1 MDQERVALAEQGLPS
16 SGTVGFSN
24 LEKSG
29 ITTSEFVQQVEYQQ
43 ALEGQLEQT
52 IESIQGVQSAQVN
65 LVVPQQSDFAIGNQ
79 PATTASILVDLT
91 AGTTLTSGQV
101 QAIVHLA
108 ASATPS
114 LSPSDITVVDNHGD
128 VLSSPGG
135 TTSGTGTSDT
145 QQTNSYDTQLSN
157 SIESLLNRVVGVG
170 NSAVQVHALLNFNQ
184 QSTTTKGLQTNA
196 QGQPVTA
203 PTGQTTS
210 NSTYTGSGTPPSG
223 VLGAS
228 QPATTTSGSGNYNTT
243 SSQVTNAVGQ
253 VTQTVKQA
261 PGQVV
266 KTSVAVLLNSG
277 ARPKVSPAEVK
288 SLVFA
293 AAGLNTGAGDQL
305 VVTSLPFAK
314 PNTAQA
320 SALAAASAS
329 ANKHQFLEHAAR
341 GRCADPVDHR
351 HGVLCAADG
360 AAAPE
365 LRRDPDTGARPRWRR
380 PWWRSTTR
388 RTPPASC
395 RWCRARPRWPRE
407 PMRCSHSSMRTSS
420 NVRRRS
426 PASCGIGRPS
436 EARNRCDDDNGRGG
450 AGRGAG
456 AEAAAGS
463 AAMAKSVPA
472 PVPRAST
479 AKASLGL
486 SNRQKVAVLLA
497 QLGTA
502 KAAPILKEMTDDE
515 AISLTT
521 EMVGLPP
528 LSTEAVVEV
537 VAEFLDRISRADL
550 VSQGGLELAREFL
563 QERLGQTRAQEVMD
577 QIEGQQSS
585 GPLSGL
591 LRVDPQQAL
600 AVLGEQQPQV
610 VAVLLAYLP
619 PEDAASL
626 LSELDPAFRV
636 KVAKRIAR
644 LTRVDP
650 AAIRQA
656 TALLEGKLR
665 NSKAGG
671 TTTLTGGTTAMAEIL
686 NHSDRS
692 VEQQILS
699 ELEGDD
705 QELAEQIRSKLFT
718 FDDVVQLDDKSL
730 QQIFRKMDVSTLA
743 LALKG
748 PQLTPDVLTRIR
760 SNLSERVITMID
772 EEMEVMGTV
781 RNSQI
786 NGAQAMIVRTARQ
799 LDAEGIIVIARDGE
813 VVV

>member
-1 MDQERVALAEQGLPS
+1 M
-16 SGTVGFSN
+16 
-24 LEKSG
+24 
-29 ITTSEFVQQVEYQQ
+29 TTTTEE
-43 ALEGQLEQT
+43 
-52 IESIQGVQSAQVN
+52 
-65 LVVPQQSDFAIGNQ
+65 VVP
-79 PATTASILVDLT
+79 
-91 AGTTLTSGQV
+91 
-101 QAIVHLA
+101 
-108 ASATPS
+108 
-114 LSPSDITVVDNHGD
+114 
-128 VLSSPGG
+128 
-135 TTSGTGTSDT
+135 
-145 QQTNSYDTQLSN
+145 
-157 SIESLLNRVVGVG
+157 
-170 NSAVQVHALLNFNQ
+170 
-184 QSTTTKGLQTNA
+184 
-196 QGQPVTA
+196 
-203 PTGQTTS
+203 
-210 NSTYTGSGTPPSG
+210 
-223 VLGAS
+223 
-228 QPATTTSGSGNYNTT
+228 
-243 SSQVTNAVGQ
+243 
-253 VTQTVKQA
+253 
-261 PGQVV
+261 
-266 KTSVAVLLNSG
+266 VA
-277 ARPKVSPAEVK
+277 E
-288 SLVFA
+288 
-293 AAGLNTGAGDQL
+293 
-305 VVTSLPFAK
+305 
-314 PNTAQA
+314 
-320 SALAAASAS
+320 
-329 ANKHQFLEHAAR
+329 
-341 GRCADPVDHR
+341 
-351 HGVLCAADG
+351 
-360 AAAPE
+360 
-365 LRRDPDTGARPRWRR
+365 
-380 PWWRSTTR
+380 
-388 RTPPASC
+388 
-395 RWCRARPRWPRE
+395 
-407 PMRCSHSSMRTSS
+407 
-420 NVRRRS
+420 
-426 PASCGIGRPS
+426 
-436 EARNRCDDDNGRGG
+436 
-450 AGRGAG
+450 AG

-463 AAMAKSVPA
+463 AAMAKGVPA

-781 RNSQI
+781 RTSQI

>member
-1 MDQERVALAEQGLPS
+1 M
-16 SGTVGFSN
+16 
-24 LEKSG
+24 
-29 ITTSEFVQQVEYQQ
+29 TTTTEE
-43 ALEGQLEQT
+43 
-52 IESIQGVQSAQVN
+52 
-65 LVVPQQSDFAIGNQ
+65 VVP
-79 PATTASILVDLT
+79 
-91 AGTTLTSGQV
+91 
-101 QAIVHLA
+101 
-108 ASATPS
+108 
-114 LSPSDITVVDNHGD
+114 
-128 VLSSPGG
+128 
-135 TTSGTGTSDT
+135 
-145 QQTNSYDTQLSN
+145 
-157 SIESLLNRVVGVG
+157 
-170 NSAVQVHALLNFNQ
+170 
-184 QSTTTKGLQTNA
+184 
-196 QGQPVTA
+196 
-203 PTGQTTS
+203 
-210 NSTYTGSGTPPSG
+210 
-223 VLGAS
+223 
-228 QPATTTSGSGNYNTT
+228 
-243 SSQVTNAVGQ
+243 
-253 VTQTVKQA
+253 
-261 PGQVV
+261 
-266 KTSVAVLLNSG
+266 VA
-277 ARPKVSPAEVK
+277 E
-288 SLVFA
+288 
-293 AAGLNTGAGDQL
+293 
-305 VVTSLPFAK
+305 
-314 PNTAQA
+314 
-320 SALAAASAS
+320 
-329 ANKHQFLEHAAR
+329 
-341 GRCADPVDHR
+341 
-351 HGVLCAADG
+351 
-360 AAAPE
+360 
-365 LRRDPDTGARPRWRR
+365 
-380 PWWRSTTR
+380 
-388 RTPPASC
+388 
-395 RWCRARPRWPRE
+395 
-407 PMRCSHSSMRTSS
+407 
-420 NVRRRS
+420 
-426 PASCGIGRPS
+426 
-436 EARNRCDDDNGRGG
+436 
-450 AGRGAG
+450 AG

-463 AAMAKSVPA
+463 VALAKGVPA
-472 PVPRAST
+472 PVSRAST
-479 AKASLGL
+479 PKASLGL

-705 QELAEQIRSKLFT
+705 HELAEQIRSKLFT

-748 PQLTPDVLTRIR
+748 PQLTPDVLNRIR

>member
-1 MDQERVALAEQGLPS
+1 M
-16 SGTVGFSN
+16 
-24 LEKSG
+24 
-29 ITTSEFVQQVEYQQ
+29 TTTTEE
-43 ALEGQLEQT
+43 
-52 IESIQGVQSAQVN
+52 
-65 LVVPQQSDFAIGNQ
+65 VVP
-79 PATTASILVDLT
+79 
-91 AGTTLTSGQV
+91 
-101 QAIVHLA
+101 
-108 ASATPS
+108 
-114 LSPSDITVVDNHGD
+114 
-128 VLSSPGG
+128 
-135 TTSGTGTSDT
+135 
-145 QQTNSYDTQLSN
+145 
-157 SIESLLNRVVGVG
+157 
-170 NSAVQVHALLNFNQ
+170 
-184 QSTTTKGLQTNA
+184 
-196 QGQPVTA
+196 
-203 PTGQTTS
+203 
-210 NSTYTGSGTPPSG
+210 
-223 VLGAS
+223 
-228 QPATTTSGSGNYNTT
+228 
-243 SSQVTNAVGQ
+243 
-253 VTQTVKQA
+253 
-261 PGQVV
+261 
-266 KTSVAVLLNSG
+266 VA
-277 ARPKVSPAEVK
+277 E
-288 SLVFA
+288 
-293 AAGLNTGAGDQL
+293 
-305 VVTSLPFAK
+305 
-314 PNTAQA
+314 
-320 SALAAASAS
+320 
-329 ANKHQFLEHAAR
+329 
-341 GRCADPVDHR
+341 
-351 HGVLCAADG
+351 
-360 AAAPE
+360 
-365 LRRDPDTGARPRWRR
+365 
-380 PWWRSTTR
+380 
-388 RTPPASC
+388 
-395 RWCRARPRWPRE
+395 
-407 PMRCSHSSMRTSS
+407 
-420 NVRRRS
+420 
-426 PASCGIGRPS
+426 
-436 EARNRCDDDNGRGG
+436 
-450 AGRGAG
+450 AG

-463 AAMAKSVPA
+463 VALAKGVPA
-472 PVPRAST
+472 PVSRAST
-479 AKASLGL
+479 PKASLGL

-748 PQLTPDVLTRIR
+748 PQLTPDVLNRIR

>member
-1 MDQERVALAEQGLPS
+1 V
-16 SGTVGFSN
+16 
-24 LEKSG
+24 
-29 ITTSEFVQQVEYQQ
+29 TTTTEE
-43 ALEGQLEQT
+43 
-52 IESIQGVQSAQVN
+52 
-65 LVVPQQSDFAIGNQ
+65 VVP
-79 PATTASILVDLT
+79 
-91 AGTTLTSGQV
+91 
-101 QAIVHLA
+101 
-108 ASATPS
+108 
-114 LSPSDITVVDNHGD
+114 
-128 VLSSPGG
+128 
-135 TTSGTGTSDT
+135 
-145 QQTNSYDTQLSN
+145 
-157 SIESLLNRVVGVG
+157 
-170 NSAVQVHALLNFNQ
+170 
-184 QSTTTKGLQTNA
+184 
-196 QGQPVTA
+196 VTE
-203 PTGQTTS
+203 T
-210 NSTYTGSGTPPSG
+210 
-223 VLGAS
+223 
-228 QPATTTSGSGNYNTT
+228 
-243 SSQVTNAVGQ
+243 
-253 VTQTVKQA
+253 
-261 PGQVV
+261 
-266 KTSVAVLLNSG
+266 
-277 ARPKVSPAEVK
+277 
-288 SLVFA
+288 
-293 AAGLNTGAGDQL
+293 
-305 VVTSLPFAK
+305 
-314 PNTAQA
+314 
-320 SALAAASAS
+320 
-329 ANKHQFLEHAAR
+329 
-341 GRCADPVDHR
+341 
-351 HGVLCAADG
+351 
-360 AAAPE
+360 
-365 LRRDPDTGARPRWRR
+365 
-380 PWWRSTTR
+380 
-388 RTPPASC
+388 
-395 RWCRARPRWPRE
+395 
-407 PMRCSHSSMRTSS
+407 
-420 NVRRRS
+420 
-426 PASCGIGRPS
+426 
-436 EARNRCDDDNGRGG
+436 
-450 AGRGAG
+450 G
-456 AEAAAGS
+456 AEASAGS
-463 AAMAKSVPA
+463 TAVAKSVPA
-472 PVPRAST
+472 PVPRPST

-497 QLGTA
+497 QLGTQ

-550 VSQGGLELAREFL
+550 VSQGGLELARELL

-665 NSKAGG
+665 NSRAGG

-743 LALKG
+743 LAMKG

-760 SNLSERVITMID
+760 GNLSERVIIMID
-772 EEMEVMGTV
+772 EEMEVMGAV

-786 NGAQAMIVRTARQ
+786 NGAQAMIVRTARL

>member
-1 MDQERVALAEQGLPS
+1 M
-16 SGTVGFSN
+16 
-24 LEKSG
+24 
-29 ITTSEFVQQVEYQQ
+29 TTTTEE
-43 ALEGQLEQT
+43 
-52 IESIQGVQSAQVN
+52 
-65 LVVPQQSDFAIGNQ
+65 VVP
-79 PATTASILVDLT
+79 
-91 AGTTLTSGQV
+91 
-101 QAIVHLA
+101 
-108 ASATPS
+108 
-114 LSPSDITVVDNHGD
+114 
-128 VLSSPGG
+128 
-135 TTSGTGTSDT
+135 
-145 QQTNSYDTQLSN
+145 
-157 SIESLLNRVVGVG
+157 
-170 NSAVQVHALLNFNQ
+170 
-184 QSTTTKGLQTNA
+184 
-196 QGQPVTA
+196 
-203 PTGQTTS
+203 
-210 NSTYTGSGTPPSG
+210 
-223 VLGAS
+223 
-228 QPATTTSGSGNYNTT
+228 
-243 SSQVTNAVGQ
+243 
-253 VTQTVKQA
+253 
-261 PGQVV
+261 
-266 KTSVAVLLNSG
+266 VA
-277 ARPKVSPAEVK
+277 E
-288 SLVFA
+288 
-293 AAGLNTGAGDQL
+293 
-305 VVTSLPFAK
+305 
-314 PNTAQA
+314 
-320 SALAAASAS
+320 
-329 ANKHQFLEHAAR
+329 
-341 GRCADPVDHR
+341 
-351 HGVLCAADG
+351 
-360 AAAPE
+360 
-365 LRRDPDTGARPRWRR
+365 
-380 PWWRSTTR
+380 
-388 RTPPASC
+388 
-395 RWCRARPRWPRE
+395 
-407 PMRCSHSSMRTSS
+407 
-420 NVRRRS
+420 
-426 PASCGIGRPS
+426 
-436 EARNRCDDDNGRGG
+436 
-450 AGRGAG
+450 AG

-463 AAMAKSVPA
+463 VALAKGVPA

-479 AKASLGL
+479 PKASLGL